1 MAMIDEDEIS
11 GRDFEENKRA
21 FLAYSER
28 VRTPHNWR
36 DDNAARKALALL
48 GFGEGALYNYA
59 YAYSRSN
66 GARRLPTR

>member
-21 FLAYSER
+21 FLAYSDR
-28 VRTPHNWR
+28 VQTPHKWW
-36 DDNAARKALALL
+36 DDNAARKALELL

-59 YAYSRSN
+59 YLSSRSN
-66 GARRLPTR
+66 GARRAPTR